1 MTCTV
6 IDMAQ
11 YARRQHFD
19 YFRSLPYP
27 YVGVTENVDV
37 SGLVRFC
44 REKGCS
50 FYLAFLHAAARAA
63 DGVPQLR
70 QRIRDGGIVEYDA
83 CPTSHTELLSDGTYC
98 YCTLRHDLPLDRYLP
113 YAEEVRRLAR
123 ENASID
129 EDDDV
134 ESMYFI
140 SALAALYRAHP
151 AGRRRGRVQPA
162 HHMGEIRGGPAGP
175 ADAPGDVAGPSCAG
189 GRHSPRE
196 FLCKSPQR
204 ADSMLLTEQ
213 NLRFC
218 GTFFVESLPFF
229 CQAGIFHAYGE

>member
-1 MTCTV
+1 MACTV

-11 YARRQHFD
+11 YARRRHFD

-83 CPTSHTELLSDGTYC
+83 CPTSHTELLPDGTYC
-98 YCTLRHDLPLDRYLP
+98 YCTLRHDHPLDRYLP
-113 YAEEVRRLAR
+113 YAEETRRLAR

-140 SALAALYRAHP
+140 SALPWLHYTALIQP
-151 AGRRRGRVQPA
+151 VAGGDESNPRITWGKYEPDPQGRLMLPVTLLA
-162 HHMGEIRGGPAGP
+162 HHALVDGIHLANFY
-175 ADAPGDVAGPSCAG
+175 A
-189 GRHSPRE
+189 
-196 FLCKSPQR
+196 
-204 ADSMLLTEQ
+204 
-213 NLRFC
+213 NLRRELAEC
-218 GTFFVESLPFF
+218 R
-229 CQAGIFHAYGE
+229 

>member
-1 MTCTV
+1 MACTV

-11 YARRQHFD
+11 YARRRHFD

-27 YVGVTENVDV
+27 YVGVTENMDV

-44 REKGCS
+44 HEKGCS

-83 CPTSHTELLSDGTYC
+83 CPTSHTELLPDGTYC
-98 YCTLRHDLPLDRYLP
+98 YCTLRHDQPLDRYLP
-113 YAEEVRRLAR
+113 YAEETRRLAR

-140 SALAALYRAHP
+140 SALPWLHYTALIQP
-151 AGRRRGRVQPA
+151 VAGGDESNPRITWGKYEPDPQGRLMLPVTLLA
-162 HHMGEIRGGPAGP
+162 HHALVDGIHLANFY
-175 ADAPGDVAGPSCAG
+175 A
-189 GRHSPRE
+189 
-196 FLCKSPQR
+196 
-204 ADSMLLTEQ
+204 
-213 NLRFC
+213 NLRRELAEC
-218 GTFFVESLPFF
+218 R
-229 CQAGIFHAYGE
+229 